1 MCIIIQRK
9 PEFVIP
15 YDKFEA
21 SVLNNPDGYGLA
33 FNGDKGLEVI
43 RSPTAPDVDK
53 LYRFINEE
61 LIDKELMLHLRFTTA
76 GATNLRNAHPFPI
89 LEKRT
94 DGIDLRMC
102 HNGTLGKYRTKAQ
115 GDESDTRNFVKTY
128 VRPLFKRLVRG
139 MEPEELLSDPFVK
152 ELLEDQITAASVLTF
167 FDSEGNSLICNPE
180 GNGGKQEEGWY
191 YSNTYSFNP
200 KHRVSVSP
208 GKPMLIGMTGGGSTS
223 RTSTKSK
230 LFADTKTPLF
240 SEKFRLNSIRDALS
254 FTDETIRGIVN
265 GGSGE
270 NAELLIK
277 ELLREV
283 DTLYATASRLYRENT
298 NLKKKVEKTNA

>member
-43 RSPTAPDVDK
+43 RSPTAPDIDK

-102 HNGTLGKYRTKAQ
+102 H
-115 GDESDTRNFVKTY
+115 
-128 VRPLFKRLVRG
+128 
-139 MEPEELLSDPFVK
+139 
-152 ELLEDQITAASVLTF
+152 
-167 FDSEGNSLICNPE
+167 
-180 GNGGKQEEGWY
+180 
-191 YSNTYSFNP
+191 
-200 KHRVSVSP
+200 
-208 GKPMLIGMTGGGSTS
+208 
-223 RTSTKSK
+223 
-230 LFADTKTPLF
+230 
-240 SEKFRLNSIRDALS
+240 
-254 FTDETIRGIVN
+254 
-265 GGSGE
+265 
-270 NAELLIK
+270 
-277 ELLREV
+277 
-283 DTLYATASRLYRENT
+283 SRLQSTRRRE
-298 NLKKKVEKTNA
+298 